1 MRLQKR
7 PTKEIEMIHRI
18 LVAVDGSEVAEQALP
33 YASVLAA
40 VTGAEL
46 FLVIAMVPP
55 DRWTDDGS
63 VARWEQEEEAAAARY
78 LDVVGDRLR
87 EDGTAVRTKVVWGR
101 ASVVISAVA
110 EEEAADIIALTTHG
124 RSGITRWVMGSVA
137 DKVLHTSHRPLLL
150 VRAQEQPPKA
160 VGFKRILVPLDGSAV
175 AEAAL
180 PFVERLARQ
189 LRAKLL
195 LEQIVLPATAYAGV
209 FIPANVS
216 VLEEIEAGAREYL
229 QRIAK
234 DAKRA
239 GVTAE
244 ISVDIGYVAEAIL
257 QAAKHRKADLIALG
271 THGRSGPER
280 WIMGSVADAVVRHTE
295 LPCLVLPA
303 HAVPSD
309 VEKDQVMAAVPTVGQ
324 AVVPPPAVVEIP
336 VKPAGKS
343 VPAPVKGRHRPETI
357 GRQSR

>member
-1 MRLQKR
+1 
-7 PTKEIEMIHRI
+7 MIHRI
-18 LVAVDGSEVAEQALP
+18 LVALDGSNVAEQALP
-33 YASVLAA
+33 YASVLAS
-40 VTGAEL
+40 VTGADL
-46 FLVIAMVPP
+46 LLVTAMVPP
-55 DRWTDDGS
+55 DRWTDDGA
-63 VARWEQEEEAAAARY
+63 VARWEQEEEAAAAQY
-78 LDVVGDRLR
+78 LDVVCDRLR
-87 EDGTAVRTKVVWGR
+87 EDGAAVRAKVVWGR
-101 ASVVISAVA
+101 APVVISAAA

-124 RSGITRWVMGSVA
+124 RSGITRWVLGSVA
-137 DKVLHTSHRPLLL
+137 DKVLHTSQKPLLL
-150 VRAQEQPPKA
+150 VRAQEEPPKA

-175 AEAAL
+175 AETAL

-195 LEQIVLPATAYAGV
+195 LEQVVLPATAYAGV
-209 FIPANVS
+209 FIPSTVS
-216 VLEEIEAGAREYL
+216 VLDEIKAGAREYL

-257 QAAKHRKADLIALG
+257 EAAKFRRADLIAFS

-280 WIMGSVADAVVRHTE
+280 WIMGSVADAVVRHAE

-303 HAVPSD
+303 RTVASD
-309 VEKDQVMAAVPTVGQ
+309 SETDQVMAPTPMAGQ

-336 VKPAGKS
+336 VEPAGKS